1 MSPTD
6 KTEALEQWYRFNK
19 GYLNER
25 VRIVEDAAAGVHCK
39 AMQPIDAG
47 STIAITPHWLTLS
60 YLNAL
65 VDDAYPVFRQ
75 QRHRFRVEV
84 MGFFYLVIQYVNRH
98 KSFWKPYLDSLP
110 QPDGEL
116 AHPMFTDE
124 LDDVAWLDGTDAWYT
139 VCARKE
145 KYEECYHDGIGV
157 LKEAGLDVEPYTW

>member
-1 MSPTD
+1 MATTE
-6 KTEALEQWYRFNK
+6 KTEALERWYRSNR

-25 VRIVEDAAAGVHCK
+25 VKIVEDAVAGVHCK
-39 AMQPIDAG
+39 AVTPIDIG
-47 STIAITPHWLTLS
+47 STIAITPHPLALS

-84 MGFFYLVIQYVNRH
+84 MGFFYLVIQYVHRD

-110 QPDGEL
+110 QPDDDL
-116 AHPMFTDE
+116 AHPMLIEDAE
-124 LDDVAWLDGTDAWYT
+124 DVAWLDGTDAWYT

-145 KYEECYHDGIGV
+145 KYEECYHDGIAI
-157 LKEAGLDVEPYTW
+157 LKQAGMDVEPYTW